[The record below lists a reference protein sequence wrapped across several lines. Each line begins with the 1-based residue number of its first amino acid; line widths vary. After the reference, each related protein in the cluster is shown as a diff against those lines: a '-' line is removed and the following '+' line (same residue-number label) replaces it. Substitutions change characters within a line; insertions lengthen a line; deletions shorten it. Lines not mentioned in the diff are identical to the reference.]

1 MTTEEEVKRTAST
14 RILQHTA
21 GSIVCFC
28 VDVYL
33 SSTPW
38 ASVFLWLIGASCYV
52 TIGYLT
58 GVIRMAEK
66 ITDKK

>member
-1 MTTEEEVKRTAST
+1 MTTEEEVKHTAST

-21 GSIVCFC
+21 AALGCFC
-28 VDVYL
+28 LDAYL

-38 ASVFLWLIGASCYV
+38 ASVVLWVIGAGCLV

-66 ITDKK
+66 LSDKK

>member
-1 MTTEEEVKRTAST
+1 MTTEQEVKQTAGI

-21 GSIVCFC
+21 AAIGCFC
-28 VDVYL
+28 LDAYL

-38 ASVFLWLIGASCYV
+38 ASVVLWVIGAGCLV

-66 ITDKK
+66 LSTKK